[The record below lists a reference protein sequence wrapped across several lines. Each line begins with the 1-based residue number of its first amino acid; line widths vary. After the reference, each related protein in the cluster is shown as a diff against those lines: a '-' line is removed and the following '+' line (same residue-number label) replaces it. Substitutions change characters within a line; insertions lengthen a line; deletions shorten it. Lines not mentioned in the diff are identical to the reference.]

1 MANLPVCSRQF
12 RLADLIFLGNSL
24 IWACITSHY
33 LVKQGIAAFA
43 RQQQAILVHKDPESE
58 VLAKELTQE
67 ILPYK

>member
-1 MANLPVCSRQF
+1 
-12 RLADLIFLGNSL
+12 LIFLGNSL